1 MRLRSFATTAVLAG
15 FLAVGG
21 SATAFAAGPGP
32 TTGTADNP
40 GPTTGTADNPGP
52 TTGTAG
58 NSPGVVSGDVIQVPI
73 GIDANVCGD
82 TIDLIGLLNPASGN
96 TCSIK

>member
-1 MRLRSFATTAVLAG
+1 MPWGLGDGLRGRARARRPVAPATTRARRPVA
-15 FLAVGG
+15 
-21 SATAFAAGPGP
+21 P
-32 TTGTADNP
+32 TTRARRQVP
-40 GPTTGTADNPGP
+40 C
-52 TTGTAG
+52 G
-58 NSPGVVSGDVIQVPI
+58 NSPGVISGDVIQVPI